1 MIYLEVNP
9 DTVLKR
15 LKGDTTRPLLQ
26 GGDVTRRVEELI
38 AARGPI
44 YREAAGLIVDVNGRS
59 VGEIVTELEER
70 MGFE

>member
-1 MIYLEVNP
+1 M
-9 DTVLKR
+9 
-15 LKGDTTRPLLQ
+15 
-26 GGDVTRRVEELI
+26 TRRVEELI